1 MPDFEPKICHEVRG
15 RVSTILTLPA
25 VVMTFWHLAVNFA
38 KICVVLFR
46 RGSKTKNLKSQ
57 RLRKN
62 RGANQTKNIYIRQ
75 FTENSE
81 VQNTGVS
88 GQEKQ
93 CYGMRREYP

>member
-1 MPDFEPKICHEVRG
+1 MPDFGPKICHEVRG
-15 RVSTILTLPA
+15 RVSTFLTLPA

-46 RGSKTKNLKSQ
+46 RGSKTKNEVSTPA
-57 RLRKN
+57 KN

-88 GQEKQ
+88 GHEKQ